1 MYSLL
6 IKNARIADGS
16 GSAIFNGDI
25 AIEGDKIAQIAP
37 EIKTKAITTIDAE
50 GLLVCPGFIDIQ
62 NHSDSY
68 WQLFDNPNLDS
79 LITQGYTTIFVG
91 QCGASLAPLLSQD
104 SLLSLQKWHNLEG
117 VSRDWGSF
125 AELITTLSAN
135 TYGCNIGTLVGY
147 DTIKRGLVGDSKEA
161 LNEEEVGAVKSII
174 AEALDLGAFGL
185 SLGLSYSH
193 EIGTTT
199 LQLLPLATTVAEKNG
214 LLSIH
219 LRNEDSGILESIEE
233 TLELIR
239 QTGVNTKIS
248 HLKIRGAQNWQYQVD
263 VLDKLET
270 AYHQGLPIH
279 FDSYPYDTTWQVLY
293 SYLPKWAIE
302 GGRKT
307 MLKQFRDAIQRNK
320 ILTYLGNLET
330 DIKSLV
336 IASTANRLNVNG
348 KTLATIA
355 KDMEISSEAALLELI
370 EKGGGE
376 VLVFDQNLSQELVET
391 FIAHPLC
398 IPASDGGGFSLQGR
412 SRTNRDKLVH
422 PRCFGTTAKT
432 FTLLQNH
439 GHNLEQAIKKLSS
452 DPASLM
458 GLSKRGQISIGNYAD
473 LVILNEVL
481 FSDRATLTNPYKPAL
496 GIEHVIVNGKPVVQN
511 STVTGKTSGI
521 FLKKEAI

>member
-25 AIEGDKIAQIAP
+25 AIEGDKIVQIAA

-50 GLLVCPGFIDIQ
+50 GLLVCPGFIDVQ

-79 LITQGYTTIFVG
+79 LISQGYTTIFVG

-104 SLLSLQKWHNLEG
+104 SLLSLQKWHNLDG
-117 VSRDWGSF
+117 VNRDWGSF

-161 LNEEEVGAVKSII
+161 LTQTEVEAVKSII

-193 EIGTTT
+193 EIGTTA
-199 LQLLPLATTVAEKNG
+199 LQLVPLAKTVAEKNA

-219 LRNEDSGILESIEE
+219 LRNEETGIIDSVEE
-233 TLELIR
+233 VIELIR

-248 HLKIRGAQNWQYQVD
+248 HLKIRGSQNWQYQPD

-307 MLKQFRDAIQRNK
+307 MLKHFRDSVQRNK

-330 DIKSLV
+330 EIKNLV

-355 KDMEISSEAALLELI
+355 KDMEVSSEAALLELI
-370 EKGGGE
+370 EKGGSE
-376 VLVFDQNLSQELVET
+376 ALVFDQNLSSELVEK
-391 FIAHPLC
+391 FISHPLC

-422 PRCFGTTAKT
+422 PRCFGTTPKT
-432 FTLLQNH
+432 FKVLQNQ
-439 GHNLEQAIKKLSS
+439 GYSLEDTIKKLSF
-452 DPASLM
+452 DPARLM
-458 GLSKRGQISIGNYAD
+458 GIAKRGELRIGNFAD
-473 LVILNEVL
+473 IVILNEAL
-481 FSDRATLTNPYKPAL
+481 FSDRASLTNPYKPAL
-496 GIEHVIVNGKPVVQN
+496 GIEHVLVNGKTVIQN
-511 STVTGKTSGI
+511 STVTGKTSGV
-521 FLKKEAI
+521 FLKKGSS